1 MPWKTALIALA
12 SCACAVPVCAQ
23 TNPSP
28 PPQTN
33 ITGPG
38 DLSKKLNAT
47 NGVISPKGD
56 VDPGIGKPAP
66 IPDPHSTPVITPP
79 GTPGGAPGPQSK

>member
-1 MPWKTALIALA
+1 
-12 SCACAVPVCAQ
+12 
-23 TNPSP
+23 
-28 PPQTN
+28 
-33 ITGPG
+33 
-38 DLSKKLNAT
+38 
-47 NGVISPKGD
+47 VISPKGD